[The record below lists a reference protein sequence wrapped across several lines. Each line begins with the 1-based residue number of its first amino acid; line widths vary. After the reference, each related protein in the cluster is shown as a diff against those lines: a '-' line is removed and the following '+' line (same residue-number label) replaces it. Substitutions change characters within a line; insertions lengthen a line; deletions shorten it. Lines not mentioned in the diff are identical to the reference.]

1 MNGKMATGN
10 LKIAYTW
17 QGDYL
22 SVWNN
27 LKGPVKAHD
36 ITSATILTAFH
47 SPNGKCR
54 GFDLFDAAQMLLP
67 FFTREISKGELYNRE
82 LTAEYDAINDSLKL
96 ISNRHAPTH
105 SETIA
110 NGFTAYCAET
120 GWAIGFTLERA
131 AATLMPYLKTWRPWT
146 AAEQAAI
153 QKRMAPQ

>member
-17 QGDYL
+17 QSDYL

-27 LKGPVKAHD
+27 LKGPMKAHD
-36 ITSATILTAFH
+36 ITSSAIFTSFH

-67 FFTREISKGELYNRE
+67 FFKGEISNGELYNRE
-82 LTAEYDAINDSLKL
+82 LNAEYDAITDTLKL
-96 ISNRHAPTH
+96 ISNRHAPAR

-110 NGFTAYCAET
+110 NGFTAHCAAP

-131 AATLMPYLKTWRPWT
+131 AATLMPYLNTWRPWT

-153 QKRMAPQ
+153 QKRMTP